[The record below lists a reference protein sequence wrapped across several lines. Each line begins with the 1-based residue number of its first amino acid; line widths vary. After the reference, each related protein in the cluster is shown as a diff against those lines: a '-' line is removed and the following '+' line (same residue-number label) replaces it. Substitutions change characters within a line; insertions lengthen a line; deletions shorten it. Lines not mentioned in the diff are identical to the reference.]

1 MIEIKNLTK
10 KFGKTVALD
19 NISFSVPNGSIFGLV
34 GSNGAGKSTV
44 LRILSGVFEPDNGNA
59 YIDENTPFENIKL
72 KENIAFV
79 SDYPYFLPASTLDS
93 MAKYYKSIYSNWNNE
108 KYNYLKTIFPIE
120 SKQKISTMS
129 KGMQRQSAII
139 LSLSYMPKYIL
150 FDEIFDGLDPVIREL
165 VKKII
170 IEYVDETG
178 ATIVISS
185 HNLRELEGFCD
196 HIGFLHKGGILL
208 QKDINSESLGV
219 FRTQFVLSNEN
230 DFEKIKQC
238 VDIVKEARQGKMIEL
253 TVRGSE
259 TDFEDLIT
267 SLNPVFYE
275 ILPLTLEEL
284 FISEMEVAGY
294 DINNIF

>member
-19 NISFSVPNGSIFGLV
+19 NVSFSVPQGSIFGLV
-34 GSNGAGKSTV
+34 GSNGAGKSTI
-44 LRILSGVFEPDNGNA
+44 LRILSGVFAPDEGNA
-59 YIDENTPFENIKL
+59 YLDEITPFENVKL

-79 SDYPYFLPASTLDS
+79 SDYPYFLPTSTLDS
-93 MAKYYKSIYSNWNNE
+93 MAKYYKSIYSNWNEE
-108 KYNYLKTIFPIE
+108 KYEQLKTIFPIK

-139 LSLSYMPKYIL
+139 FSLSYMPKYIL
-150 FDEIFDGLDPVIREL
+150 FDEIFDGLDPVVREL
-165 VKKII
+165 VKKIL
-170 IEYVDETG
+170 IEYVEETG

-208 QKDINSESLGV
+208 QKDINSELLGV
-219 FRTQFVLSNEN
+219 FRTQFVLGSDE
-230 DFEKIKQC
+230 DFEKIKNST
-238 VDIVKEARQGKMIEL
+238 DIIKQTKQGKMIEL

-259 TDFEDLIT
+259 TEFETLIT

>member
-19 NISFSVPNGSIFGLV
+19 NVSFSVPEGSIFGLV
-34 GSNGAGKSTV
+34 GSNGAGKSTI
-44 LRILSGVFEPDNGNA
+44 LRILSGVFAPDEGNA
-59 YIDENTPFENIKL
+59 YLDESTPFENVKL
-72 KENIAFV
+72 KENTAFV

-93 MAKYYKSIYSNWNNE
+93 MANYYKSIYSNWNEE
-108 KYNYLKTIFPIE
+108 KYEQLKTIFPIK
-120 SKQKISTMS
+120 SKQKVSTMS

-150 FDEIFDGLDPVIREL
+150 FDEIFDGLDPVVREL
-165 VKKII
+165 VKKIL
-170 IEYVDETG
+170 IEYVEETG

-219 FRTQFVLSNEN
+219 FRTQFVLNSDE
-230 DFEKIKQC
+230 DFEKIKQN
-238 VDIVKEARQGKMIEL
+238 VNIIKETKQGKMIEL

-259 TDFEDLIT
+259 TEFEELIN